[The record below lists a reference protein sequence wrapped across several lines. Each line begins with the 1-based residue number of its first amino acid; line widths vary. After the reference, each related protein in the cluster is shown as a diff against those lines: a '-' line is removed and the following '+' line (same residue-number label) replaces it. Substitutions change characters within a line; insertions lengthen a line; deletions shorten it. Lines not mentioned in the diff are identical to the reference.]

1 MSNRPSAENIKK
13 FQTLRKIV
21 SKFIQTESPF
31 EHIQKLAAM
40 KRGNFDRR
48 GNFDQSDSFVKGA
61 TVPTQNCLF
70 VASVFME
77 IDD

>member
-13 FQTLRKIV
+13 SHTLLKIV
-21 SKFIQTESPF
+21 SKFI
-31 EHIQKLAAM
+31 HIPKLATM

-77 IDD
+77 IDY